1 MISAGAGFGIHFIFH
16 EPTFNGG
23 PVCPATGAHDPS
35 RRSNYWAMCTA
46 RGPQRGPRANGYT
59 ASPSYPRHPIGTG
72 FGSFYITYESSSIL
86 IGPGVLAFEYDH
98 LGHHAPAALSFGLAP
113 SQRSRA
119 NGYNFAPR
127 YPSHIN
133 EHGFG
138 IFDIFRGDSLGL
150 TQFGAFAFEDELF
163 SQLQFFRLGA
173 RPQAAG
179 TSPILRRTAPVCIP
193 QQQRSAAGAQ
203 QQRHGLSAW
212 AVTHMGQSHVG
223 HTAHTHTHTHTAL
236 LPAWYIYNT
245 MYLPNYN
252 RHPITYP
259 RHVRLVRGGAVG
271 DPI

>member
-1 MISAGAGFGIHFIFH
+1 MGPSEGRAPTATPPHLHIRGTPSAPVSAPSTS
-16 EPTFNGG
+16 PTRA
-23 PVCPATGAHDPS
+23 PQSASDPASSTSSTTTSATTP
-35 RRSNYWAMCTA
+35 
-46 RGPQRGPRANGYT
+46 P
-59 ASPSYPRHPIGTG
+59 AS
-72 FGSFYITYESSSIL
+72 
-86 IGPGVLAFEYDH
+86 
-98 LGHHAPAALSFGLAP
+98 LSFGPAP

-127 YPSHIN
+127 YPSHTN
-133 EHGFG
+133 ERGFG
-138 IFDIFRGDSLGL
+138 IFDTFRGDSLGL
-150 TQFGAFAFEDELF
+150 TQFGAFASEDELF